1 MSKYGF
7 DSDGAHS
14 ERSTDR
20 IYRENPELLGFG
32 NGENES
38 EFHPSRSGSGGKG
51 SGGAGGGCGCA
62 VFLVILGI
70 AVLFM
75 ESDAAFFIYVIFALI
90 VVFAYSAK
98 EK

>member
-1 MSKYGF
+1 MSKHGF

-32 NGENES
+32 DTEKEHG
-38 EFHPSRSGSGGKG
+38 FHPSGGGGNG

-62 VFLVILGI
+62 VFLAVLGI
-70 AVLFM
+70 LILYM
-75 ESDAAFFIYVIFALI
+75 DSDAAFFIYVIFAL
-90 VVFAYSAK
+90 VMVFAYSAR